1 MSSEIRMLPRSYAE
15 NYAMPTHCRTS
26 STFRVEQD
34 QNSFTLC
41 ILPSPP
47 RLPIGNSSLFSEMN
61 KESSW
66 NSRKI
71 KFRKKSKTFFLTSIR
86 VQLRLVFDSE
96 NSDSEARPS
105 VIIILYCTVLPPESS
120 PSSNLPSTVLY

>member
-1 MSSEIRMLPRSYAE
+1 MPRTMLCRLIAEPAPPSESNKIKVLLDY
-15 NYAMPTHCRTS
+15 
-26 STFRVEQD
+26 VV
-34 QNSFTLC
+34 
-41 ILPSPP
+41 LPSPP
-47 RLPIGNSSLFSEMN
+47 RLLIGTVHIFSEMN
-61 KESSW
+61 KKSSW

-71 KFRKKSKTFFLTSIR
+71 KFRKKSKTFFFLTSIR